1 MEGQF
6 LNNLKSL
13 IVKFSVVMKFKSI
26 FIFQFLFLFF
36 FLTSLFAQKTT
47 VYTSGTEGYNSF
59 RIPAIIALKQDTLL
73 AFAEGRVNNAGDF
86 GDVNIVLKKSNDNG
100 KTWSNIATVVDYNKL
115 QAGNPAPVVDRTD
128 PKYPNGRIFL
138 FYNTGNNHESE
149 LRKGI
154 GLREVWYITSIDGGN
169 TWSKAVNITL
179 QVHRPYQTNINPAYN
194 FKEAWRSYANTPGH
208 AIQFKE
214 GARKGRIYVIGN
226 HSTGWPKNDN
236 TDYDV
241 HGFYSDDHGVTFQL
255 SNTLN
260 LPGSNEATAVELAG
274 GKLMINARN
283 QKGTPR
289 QRIVALSSDAG
300 VNWDT
305 SYYDAQLPDPVCQG
319 TLLGVLLKSKKQAL
333 VFCNNKDPQ
342 KRDNLTLQ
350 ISFDQG
356 VTWGKQIV
364 VAKNNMPD
372 NYKGDYTGYAD
383 LVALKNNKVGILY
396 ELDSYQKIVFESVTI
411 KE

>member
-1 MEGQF
+1 MKIKF
-6 LNNLKSL
+6 LFL
-13 IVKFSVVMKFKSI
+13 
-26 FIFQFLFLFF
+26 FQFLFLAN
-36 FLTSLFAQKTT
+36 LFAQKTT
-47 VYTSGTEGYNSF
+47 VYTSGTEGYSSF

-86 GDVNIVLKKSNDNG
+86 GDVNIVLKKSRDNG
-100 KTWSNIATVVDYNKL
+100 RTWSNITTVVDYNKL
-115 QAGNPAPVVDRTD
+115 QAGNPAPVVDWTD

-138 FYNTGNNHESE
+138 FYNTGNNHEGE
-149 LRKGI
+149 VRKGI

-169 TWSKAVNITL
+169 TWSSPVNITL
-179 QVHRPYQTNINPAYN
+179 QVHRPYQTNINAAYH

-226 HSTGWPKNDN
+226 HSTGWPKNDY

-241 HGFYSDDHGVTFQL
+241 HGFYSDDHGATFQL
-255 SNTLN
+255 SNNLN

-319 TLLGVLLKSKKQAL
+319 SILGVQLKNKKQAL
-333 VFCNNKDPQ
+333 AICNNKDPQ

-356 VTWGKQIV
+356 LTWARQIV
-364 VAKNNMPD
+364 VAKNNTPD

-383 LVALKNNKVGILY
+383 LVELKNNKLGILY
-396 ELDSYQKIVFESVTI
+396 ELDNYKKIVFEPVLI
-411 KE
+411 K